1 MQGITQEM
9 NFSETTF
16 VYSSITKKC
25 VRKVRIFT
33 PGREIPFAGHP
44 TLGTAFVLRNQG
56 IIQADENRAFLEL
69 GIGPIEVKFCEND
82 HVQMYQ
88 PIPQFLEVFKDKE
101 LIAKVLRVAPTD
113 ISDKWPMQFI
123 STGFPYLIV
132 PITSLAT
139 IQKIHLNA
147 ELLVESLTDF
157 PAQDL
162 VILSPE
168 TIHRDSH
175 AHVRMF
181 APSAGVLEDPAT
193 GSAAGPIA
201 AYLEAN
207 KILFNHKK
215 GSKIILEQGYELN
228 RPSKLIA
235 ECLFQNR
242 DFAEIIVGG
251 RVRLTAEGCFFL

>member
-1 MQGITQEM
+1 MQGITREM

-16 VYSSITKKC
+16 VYSSTTKKC

-33 PGREIPFAGHP
+33 PGLEIPFAGHP

-56 IIQADENRAFLEL
+56 VIQPNENHAFLEL
-69 GIGPIEVKFCEND
+69 GIGPIEVKFCEKD
-82 HVQMYQ
+82 QVQMYQ
-88 PIPQFLEVFKDKE
+88 PVPQFIEVFKDKE
-101 LIAKVLRVAPTD
+101 IIAKVLGVSPTA

-132 PITSLAT
+132 PITSLAI
-139 IQKIHLNA
+139 IQKIRLNT
-147 ELLVESLTDF
+147 ELLLDTLKDF

-162 VILSPE
+162 VVLSPE
-168 TIHRDSH
+168 TIHNDSH

-181 APSAGVLEDPAT
+181 APSAGVFEDPAT

-207 KILFNHKK
+207 KVLSDQIK

-235 ECLFQNR
+235 ECQFQNS

-251 RVRLTAEGCFFL
+251 TVKKTAEGCFFL